1 VTARWPVM
9 KNRRERRM
17 FSLPT
22 ADKNIGMTPNARI
35 DALTSLPNLHSLFLQ
50 LDAELARSKRTDT
63 ALALVVVALEGFTQF
78 TERFGRP
85 EGGRLL
91 KLVAIGLQQNF
102 REYDCVARMAGAEFV
117 LVLSGLKPQDLPEKL
132 KRVEAVTRG
141 AVAAVSGESSSCS
154 VWARL
159 STPMM
164 ARMPKV
170 CWLKPDAGCTRH
182 NNYERRP

>member
-1 VTARWPVM
+1 
-9 KNRRERRM
+9 M

-132 KRVEAVTRG
+132 KRVEAVTRR
-141 AVAAVSGESSSCS
+141 AVAAVSGEKFIVLSMGAAFYPDDGADAESLL
-154 VWARL
+154 AEAGRRL
-159 STPMM
+159 YQAQQLRAATV
-164 ARMPKV
+164 R
-170 CWLKPDAGCTRH
+170 
-182 NNYERRP
+182 ER